1 MRILLVEDDKPLSA
15 GVVRMLEQEHFAVDA
30 AYTGSD
36 GLDCALSGIYDAIIL
51 DVMLPEMDGFSVLE
65 ALRAGGIAAPVLMLT
80 ARSGLE
86 DRVRGLNTGADY
98 YLPKPF
104 ERSELIACLNAI
116 TRRKDAPPV
125 HSLSFGNAALNR
137 EQAALTCEET
147 GKTVKLSA
155 KEFQLLEFFMRNP
168 GQVVPKETLL
178 ERVWGFENEAEY
190 NNLSVY
196 LTFLRRKIAFVGA
209 NIEIR
214 ASRGLGYS
222 LEEKT

>member
-1 MRILLVEDDKPLSA
+1 
-15 GVVRMLEQEHFAVDA
+15 MLEQEHFAVDA

-65 ALRAGGIAAPVLMLT
+65 ALRAGGIAAPVLKLT
-80 ARSGLE
+80 ARSGLK

-104 ERSELIACLNAI
+104 ERSELIACFNAF

-137 EQAALTCEET
+137 EQAALTCGET

-214 ASRGLGYS
+214 ASRGSGYS
-222 LEEKT
+222 VEEKT

>member
-1 MRILLVEDDKPLSA
+1 
-15 GVVRMLEQEHFAVDA
+15 MLEQEHFAVDA

-137 EQAALTCEET
+137 EQAALTCGET
-147 GKTVKLSA
+147 GKIVKLSA